1 MMVERRAPQRNTL
14 STVIQSA
21 QLIVLVV
28 GVGGIFAAIGRR
40 DATLDHATLQI
51 VELRGISSDLVRLI
65 GNGSTTDATHS
76 AQLASIEQRIDRLER
91 VR

>member
-40 DATLDHATLQI
+40 DATLDHATAQI
-51 VELRGISSDLVRLI
+51 VELRGISSDLVRLV

-76 AQLASIEQRIDRLER
+76 AKLAAIEQRIDRLER